1 MKRSSREADS
11 CDLAESNFANQYS
24 TELAKAAGQ
33 VFGSHDLVP
42 NMIAPLLDLRS
53 LFNLSRVNRRLQKLL
68 YWTPT
73 LEKVRHYKGTLA
85 DFPKTLLAHLDV
97 RISRYMSEGPWVR
110 NVPRDLERERLD
122 ETDGWTRE
130 ELQLEYILEQVV
142 SPLVFSTAISDD
154 DLTEHMTA
162 IHAGILCSFST
173 KNFDYGLWNLERI
186 RMAECVT
193 KQVARRVKSIPVFK
207 WFFDELS
214 VSPSIDYGEYYGLL
228 HRFALVSQT
237 GANTVVR
244 DHCMIQMG
252 HLNPKNAASQP
263 LLFSAIVSDNVSHFE
278 SEYIRLGKCTSIGV
292 ALAAA
297 AMPKGPNGRI
307 FSHLLKTATRR
318 DVEGFFY
325 FPPFPSP
332 ACVFF

>member
-11 CDLAESNFANQYS
+11 CDSAESNFTNQYS
-24 TELAKAAGQ
+24 TELAKAVGQ

-53 LFNLSRVNRRLQKLL
+53 LFNLSRVNRRLRELL

-73 LEKVRHYKGTLA
+73 LKKVRHYKGTLA
-85 DFPKTLLAHLDV
+85 DFPKTLLVHLDV
-97 RISRYMSEGPWVR
+97 RISQYMSEGPWAR
-110 NVPRDLERERLD
+110 NVPRKFEEERLD
-122 ETDGWTRE
+122 ETGGWTRE
-130 ELQLEYILEQVV
+130 EHQLEYILEQVV
-142 SPLVFSTAISDD
+142 SPLVFSTTVSDD

-162 IHAGILCSFST
+162 IHASILCSFST
-173 KNFDYGLWNLERI
+173 KNFIYGLWKPESF
-186 RMAECVT
+186 RMVECVT

-207 WFFDELS
+207 WFFELS
-214 VSPSIDYGEYYGLL
+214 VSPSIDFGEHYGLL

-237 GANTVVR
+237 GVNTVVR
-244 DHCMIQMG
+244 DYCMVLMGG
-252 HLNPKNAASQP
+252 HLIPKNAASQP
-263 LLFSAIVSDNVSHFE
+263 LLFSAIASDNVSHFE

-318 DVEGFFY
+318 DVEGFFI
-325 FPPFPSP
+325 SP
-332 ACVFF
+332 RPRVCF